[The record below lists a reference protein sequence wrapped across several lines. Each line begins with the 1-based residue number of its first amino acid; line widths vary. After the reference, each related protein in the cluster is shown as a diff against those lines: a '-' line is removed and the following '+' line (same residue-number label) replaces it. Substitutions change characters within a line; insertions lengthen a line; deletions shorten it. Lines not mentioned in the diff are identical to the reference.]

1 MRLGF
6 DVSPLHRPHPPG
18 VVRAT
23 RGLVLALERRRV
35 LEVERLAPRA
45 GANLRRWRH
54 AEVAEELARRGLA
67 AFHSPVSAFPVL
79 AARRA
84 FRRVHTVHELPWR
97 HGAEENAGVL
107 HRAWSGLAGRR
118 ADATVVPSAFVERD
132 LRAEPF
138 AGARRVAVVPWGV
151 DACFTVDADAR
162 SSRGEAAEPDRASA
176 EPARTSRARAERVR
190 AWSDFAL
197 VVGGA
202 RPKKNADALLR
213 ALRVLPA
220 TRRPNVVITG
230 AATDE
235 DVARLRAAAGDDSAR
250 VRFEPELADEDLA
263 VAYRAARAVVVLSRS
278 EGFAFPVVEG
288 FACGAPAI
296 VARGTAQAELAGD
309 AGLAVDAESAEEV
322 ARALERAADERAR
335 LSALGRARAAMF
347 TWDAAAE
354 RVERLWKELAP

>member
-45 GANLRRWRH
+45 GANLRRPPMPRS
-54 AEVAEELARRGLA
+54 AEELARRGLA
-67 AFHSPVSAFPVL
+67 VSPL
-79 AARRA
+79 ARVRVPGARRACA

-97 HGAEENAGVL
+97 HGGEENAGVL

-118 ADATVVPSAFVERD
+118 ADATVVPSAFC
-132 LRAEPF
+132 RARPPRG
-138 AGARRVAVVPWGV
+138 AVRGRARRVAVVPWGV
-151 DACFTVDADAR
+151 DACFTADADVQPTSAFVVDALD
-162 SSRGEAAEPDRASA
+162 
-176 EPARTSRARAERVR
+176 RARAERVR

-235 DVARLRAAAGDDSAR
+235 DVARLRAAAGDDAAR
-250 VRFEPELADEDLA
+250 GDFEPELADEELA

-278 EGFAFPVVEG
+278 EGFRVPRR
-288 FACGAPAI
+288 
-296 VARGTAQAELAGD
+296 RGLR
-309 AGLAVDAESAEEV
+309 V
-322 ARALERAADERAR
+322 RRAR
-335 LSALGRARAAMF
+335 DRRARHGAGGTRGGRGPRRRRRLGGRTSRARSSAPRTSALGGSALGRARAAMF
-347 TWDAAAE
+347 TWDAAASG
-354 RVERLWKELAP
+354 VERLWLELAP

>member
-151 DACFTVDADAR
+151 DACFTAGTDAQPTSAFVVDASD
-162 SSRGEAAEPDRASA
+162 
-176 EPARTSRARAERVR
+176 RARAERVR
-190 AWSDFAL
+190 AWGDFAL

-235 DVARLRAAAGDDSAR
+235 DVARLRAAAGDDSPR

-309 AGLAVDAESAEEV
+309 AGLAVDADSAEDV

-347 TWDAAAE
+347 TWDATAE
-354 RVERLWKELAP
+354 RVERLWLELAP

>member
-1 MRLGF
+1 M
-6 DVSPLHRPHPPG
+6 
-18 VVRAT
+18 
-23 RGLVLALERRRV
+23 
-35 LEVERLAPRA
+35 
-45 GANLRRWRH
+45 
-54 AEVAEELARRGLA
+54 
-67 AFHSPVSAFPVL
+67 
-79 AARRA
+79 
-84 FRRVHTVHELPWR
+84 
-97 HGAEENAGVL
+97 L

-151 DACFTVDADAR
+151 DACFTVRAR
-162 SSRGEAAEPDRASA
+162 SSRGRPPSPILRA

-250 VRFEPELADEDLA
+250 VRFEPELADEELA

-309 AGLAVDAESAEEV
+309 AGLAVDADSAEDV

-347 TWDAAAE
+347 TWDATAE
-354 RVERLWKELAP
+354 RVERLWLELAP